1 MCMNSYYACNSS
13 VCFCSIGHEMVK
25 FRKFSNP
32 SSYYKC
38 NSIIGG
44 VQSTVFKGRAPQ

>member
-13 VCFCSIGHEMVK
+13 VCLCSIGHETVK
-25 FRKFSNP
+25 FRNP
-32 SSYYKC
+32 SSHYKC